1 VEAGVGYDDY
11 QVLQNAAAVERG
23 SEHPLANAIVWEA
36 DAWGL
41 AIPRAADVEVVPGKG
56 VRGTVDGKRVVVGTL
71 GFLKESGIHLQ
82 LMHSEAHRHRQE
94 GRSVVYVG
102 IGKECA
108 GVIATSDDVRATS
121 AEAVARLKAQ
131 GVRLVLLTGDDK
143 QTADAV
149 ARKVGIDE
157 VIADTLPAEKFAVVK
172 KLKNEGRTVA
182 VCGDG
187 INDAPALAAADVGI
201 AMGTGTDVAI
211 TTAGVTLV
219 KPDLR
224 AVSAARDLSR
234 KTVATIRQNLTLAFV
249 YNVLAI
255 PVAAGLLVPFGGK
268 LISPVWAAAAMSLSS
283 VSVILN
289 SLRLGRK

>member
-1 VEAGVGYDDY
+1 AVIGLAEATWDCDRYVATGWPYYAIVCSVGVLVIACPCALGLATPMAVVVGVGRGAREGVLFRDAAALERLSTVDTVLFDKTGTVTAGKPKIAKVEAGVGYDDY
-11 QVLQNAAAVERG
+11 QVLQSAAAVERG

-41 AIPRAADVEVVPGKG
+41 AIPRAEGVEVVPGKG

-71 GFLKESGIHLQ
+71 GFLKESGVHLQ
-82 LMHSEAHRHRQE
+82 LMHSEAHKHRQE

-108 GVIATSDDVRATS
+108 GVIATADEVRPTA
-121 AEAVARLKAQ
+121 AEAVSRLKAQ

-149 ARKVGIDE
+149 ARKVGIEE

-182 VCGDG
+182 
-187 INDAPALAAADVGI
+187 
-201 AMGTGTDVAI
+201 
-211 TTAGVTLV
+211 
-219 KPDLR
+219 
-224 AVSAARDLSR
+224 
-234 KTVATIRQNLTLAFV
+234 
-249 YNVLAI
+249 
-255 PVAAGLLVPFGGK
+255 
-268 LISPVWAAAAMSLSS
+268 
-283 VSVILN
+283 
-289 SLRLGRK
+289 